1 MRVYLVN
8 VDYGVL
14 PKRAWQ
20 LMTQQGIQVTGNW
33 SDPPYKQ
40 ELVEFA
46 PDVIV
51 YAPHRQKAAL
61 SWRDAALNLPLE
73 LVKKVPTILWALYP
87 DYLTGWDHERNE
99 HAKGPLEPVQHMLP
113 YFRASLA
120 NSRFTKEL
128 LKARAP
134 GFTPAVCYPAI
145 DTAGIDHRVALRQRG
160 PRAHTVLWQHRWA
173 TDKNL
178 PGALEIVLEL
188 APKHPDVTFYL
199 GRKENWDEAFWSPQ
213 WLKDLY
219 AAKSPELEPL
229 SNVRYSRHFPTR
241 EEYWDFI
248 SSVDIAFS
256 CSYHETFGIAML
268 EQAYA
273 GAACVVPNSVAY
285 PEVHAGTLVVEPS
298 RVAEGISSL
307 LQDAAQWTQ
316 VAASSRANAAKYTV
330 EQTVKTLLPF
340 VMQVEKAN

>member
-1 MRVYLVN
+1 
-8 VDYGVL
+8 
-14 PKRAWQ
+14 
-20 LMTQQGIQVTGNW
+20 
-33 SDPPYKQ
+33 
-40 ELVEFA
+40 
-46 PDVIV
+46 
-51 YAPHRQKAAL
+51 
-61 SWRDAALNLPLE
+61 
-73 LVKKVPTILWALYP
+73 
-87 DYLTGWDHERNE
+87 
-99 HAKGPLEPVQHMLP
+99 
-113 YFRASLA
+113 
-120 NSRFTKEL
+120 
-128 LKARAP
+128 
-134 GFTPAVCYPAI
+134 
-145 DTAGIDHRVALRQRG
+145 
-160 PRAHTVLWQHRWA
+160 
-173 TDKNL
+173 
-178 PGALEIVLEL
+178 
-188 APKHPDVTFYL
+188 
-199 GRKENWDEAFWSPQ
+199 
-213 WLKDLY
+213 
-219 AAKSPELEPL
+219 LEPL

-330 EQTVKTLLPF
+330 EQTVKTLLTF